1 MARGARGA
9 LSLPRLIRIAIV
21 VLAGAGIGWLSLGAN
36 LKRAFPSA
44 TWIADDRPARVF
56 SEAGQALI
64 NNEGRL
70 DDDIFA
76 RLGQAVQRQPLAS
89 EPLFFYGM
97 KALEGEDLAKAE
109 NLLIEARAR
118 DPRNSYARLA
128 LMALYLR
135 TGRVREGSAELA
147 VLARLEPRGNQL
159 LVPQLVRLTSSAE
172 ARDALVEAVGDQ
184 PIMADVLAKLATDGG
199 DPETILTLSRRQ
211 PARADGSF
219 AEWQRLL
226 LVRLVEGGEERRAY
240 DLWRRF
246 VGGDGGA
253 LIYDAEFRGGPGGPP
268 FNWELN
274 VNDVGAAER
283 GRDGGLEL
291 EYFGRRSGPLARQ
304 LLMLRPG
311 RYRLAFE
318 VEGSANGQGSRIEL
332 RIACRSGANLATLP
346 FRDVST
352 TRRRAELDF
361 TVPGGCEGQWL
372 TFAGEAAEF
381 PAVQRLTIPRLS
393 LTAAGGQS

>member
-1 MARGARGA
+1 M
-9 LSLPRLIRIAIV
+9 SLPRLIRLGCV
-21 VLAGAGIGWLSLGAN
+21 VLAGLGVAWLSLTAN
-36 LKRAFPSA
+36 LPRAFPGRN
-44 TWIADDRPARVF
+44 WIADDRPARVF
-56 SEAGQALI
+56 AEVGQQLLA
-64 NNEGRL
+64 NEGRL
-70 DDDIFA
+70 DDDTFA
-76 RLGQAVQRQPLAS
+76 RLGAAVQRQPLAS

-97 KALEGEDLAKAE
+97 RALEGEDLAKAE
-109 NLLIEARAR
+109 GLLIEARAR

-135 TGRVREGSAELA
+135 TGRVRQGSAELA

-172 ARDALVEAVGDQ
+172 AREALVEAVGDQ

-199 DPETILTLSRRQ
+199 DPETILALARRQ
-211 PARADGSF
+211 PVRTDGSF

-226 LVRLVEGGEERRAY
+226 LARLVEGGEERRAY

-246 VGGDGGA
+246 VGSDQNDP
-253 LIYDAEFRGGPGGPP
+253 IYDADFRGRPGAPP
-268 FNWELN
+268 FNWELS

-283 GRDGGLEL
+283 GRNGGLEL
-291 EYFGRRSGPLARQ
+291 EYFGRKSGQLARQ

-311 RYRLAFE
+311 RYRLAFD
-318 VEGSANGQGSRIEL
+318 VEGSATGQGSRIEL
-332 RIACRSGANLATLP
+332 RIACRGGANLATLA

-361 TVPGGCEGQWL
+361 AVPGGCEGQWL

-381 PAVQRLTIPRLS
+381 PVIQRLTIPRLS
-393 LTAAGGQS
+393 LTAAGGQ

>member
-1 MARGARGA
+1 M
-9 LSLPRLIRIAIV
+9 SLPRLISIAIV
-21 VLAGAGIGWLSLGAN
+21 VLAGLGVAWLSLSAN
-36 LKRAFPSA
+36 LKRSFPNS

-56 SEAGQALI
+56 SEAGQTLI
-64 NNEGRL
+64 QNEGRL
-70 DDDIFA
+70 DDETFA
-76 RLGQAVQRQPLAS
+76 RLSAAVQRQPLAS

-97 KALEGEDLAKAE
+97 RALEGEDLEKAE
-109 NLLIEARAR
+109 RLLLEARAR

-159 LVPQLVRLTSSAE
+159 LVPQLIRLTNSPE
-172 ARDALVEAVGDQ
+172 AREALVEAVGDQ
-184 PIMADVLAKLATDGG
+184 PIMADVLTKLATDGG
-199 DPETILTLSRRQ
+199 DPDTLMSLARRQ
-211 PARADGSF
+211 PARGDGSF

-226 LVRLVEGGEERRAY
+226 LARLVEGGEERRAY

-246 VGGDGGA
+246 VGGDQNE
-253 LIYDAEFRGGPGGPP
+253 LIYDADFRGRPGAPP
-268 FNWELN
+268 FNWELS

-283 GRDGGLEL
+283 RRDGGLEV
-291 EYFGRRSGPLARQ
+291 EFFGRKSGPLARQ

-311 RYRLAFE
+311 RYRLAFD

-332 RIACRSGANLATLP
+332 SIACRSGATLATLP

-372 TFAGEAAEF
+372 TIGGVAAEF
-381 PAVQRLTIPRLS
+381 PAIQRLTIPRLS
-393 LTAAGGQS
+393 LTAGGGQS